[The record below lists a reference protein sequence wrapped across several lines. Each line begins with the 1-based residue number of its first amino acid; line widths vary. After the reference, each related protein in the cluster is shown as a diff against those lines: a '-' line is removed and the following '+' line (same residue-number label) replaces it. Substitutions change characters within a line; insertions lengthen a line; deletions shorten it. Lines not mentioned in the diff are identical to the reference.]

1 MLEAAQAGCALVL
14 ADIPTFRELW
24 DDAATFVPAEDAPAF
39 AAALQALLD
48 APERAAERGA
58 AARARAGA
66 YSLEAMA
73 EAMLARYR
81 TLLAR
86 RPAGAK
92 GAEAAA

>member
-1 MLEAAQAGCALVL
+1 
-14 ADIPTFRELW
+14 
-24 DDAATFVPAEDAPAF
+24 
-39 AAALQALLD
+39 
-48 APERAAERGA
+48 
-58 AARARAGA
+58 
-66 YSLEAMA
+66 MA